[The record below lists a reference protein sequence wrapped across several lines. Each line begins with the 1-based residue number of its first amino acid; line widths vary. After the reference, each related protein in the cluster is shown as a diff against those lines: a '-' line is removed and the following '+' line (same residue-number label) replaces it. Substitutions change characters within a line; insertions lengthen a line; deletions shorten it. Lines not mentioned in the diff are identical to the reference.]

1 MEFGSVGFLR
11 DGKTITPRE
20 KPLEVTRL
28 KKVQYIHPGQVV
40 FGLRQ
45 VTFLASYIF
54 LCDQL
59 HISPYNINIIIA
71 LLHRVVRRI
80 IRKMITQGEFN

>member
-1 MEFGSVGFLR
+1 MSLVSLCESGKIGIWKYSVGFLR

-28 KKVQYIHPGQVV
+28 KKVLYIHPGQVV
-40 FGLRQ
+40 FGLGQ

-59 HISPYNINIIIA
+59 HISPYNINYCF
-71 LLHRVVRRI
+71 
-80 IRKMITQGEFN
+80 ITQSSQEN